1 MGLDRDSIAY
11 LNFHL
16 PRQYP
21 ELFETLHH
29 AVQVHLDALKV
40 AGTLPDDIDLYRLV
54 LNFDVRPRREIAER
68 EKQFHALYAHLQR
81 IAEGASS
88 EATIEY

>member
-1 MGLDRDSIAY
+1 MRLDRDSIAY

-29 AVQVHLDALKV
+29 TVQTYLDGLKV

-54 LNFDVRPRREIAER
+54 LDFDVRPRQEIVER
-68 EKQFHALYAHLQR
+68 EQQFHALYAQLKR
-81 IAEGASS
+81 ITEGASS